1 MKKIQKTYENTI
13 VITKSEFITHIY
25 RVDSVLEAEIILDDI
40 RKQYWDATHNCY
52 AYIIG
57 DNGEIQKCSDDGEP
71 SKTAGAPMLD
81 VLKKQGITN
90 ILAIVTRYF
99 GGTLLGAGGLVRAY
113 SQSVSECLKGVKFY
127 DTKYQTKFMLIT
139 SYPGYNSLIN
149 NISYVN
155 ILENSFTNN
164 VNVIATCDINKFD
177 NLMNDL
183 YSCKVD
189 VISLNKIGDV
199 PIEVLIDTSS

>member
-1 MKKIQKTYENTI
+1 MKKIQKTYENTLI
-13 VITKSEFITHIY
+13 ITKSEFITHIY
-25 RVDSVLEAEIILDDI
+25 RVDSVLEAEIILEDV
-40 RKQYWDATHNCY
+40 RKKYWDATHNCY
-52 AYIIG
+52 AYVIG
-57 DNGEIQKCSDDGEP
+57 ENGEIQKCSDDGEP

-127 DTKYQTKFMLIT
+127 DTKYQSKFMLIT

-149 NISYVN
+149 NVSYVN
-155 ILENSFTNN
+155 ILENTFTNN
-164 VNVIATCDINKFD
+164 VNVIATCDINKYD
-177 NLMNDL
+177 NLINDL

-189 VISLNKIGDV
+189 VISLNKIDDV
-199 PIEVLIDTSS
+199 PIEVLIDTSL

>member
-1 MKKIQKTYENTI
+1 MKKIQQTLENTLI
-13 VITKSEFITHIY
+13 ITKSEFITHIY
-25 RVDSVLEAEIILDDI
+25 RVDSVLEAEIILEDT
-40 RKQYWDATHNCY
+40 RKKYWDATHNCY
-52 AYIIG
+52 AYVIG
-57 DNGEIQKCSDDGEP
+57 ETGEIQKCSDDGEP
-71 SKTAGAPMLD
+71 SKTAGAPMMD

-113 SQSVSECLKGVKFY
+113 SQSVSECLKKAKFY
-127 DTKYQTKFMLIT
+127 ETKYQSKFMLIT

-149 NISYVN
+149 NVSYVN
-155 ILENSFTNN
+155 VIENTFTDN
-164 VNVIATCDINKFD
+164 VNIIATCDINKYD
-177 NLMNDL
+177 NLLTDF

>member
-127 DTKYQTKFMLIT
+127 DTKYQSKFMLIT
-139 SYPGYNSLIN
+139 SYPGYNSLVN

-155 ILENSFTNN
+155 ILENTFTNN
-164 VNVIATCDINKFD
+164 VNVIATCDINKYN
-177 NLMNDL
+177 NLLNDL

>member
-164 VNVIATCDINKFD
+164 VNVIATCDINKYD

>member
-1 MKKIQKTYENTI
+1 MKKIQQTYQNTLI
-13 VITKSEFITHIY
+13 ITKSEFITHIY
-25 RVDSVLEAEIILDDI
+25 RVDSVIEAEIILDDI
-40 RKQYWDATHNCY
+40 RKKYWDATHNCY
-52 AYIIG
+52 AYVIG
-57 DNGEIQKCSDDGEP
+57 DNAEIQKCSDDGEP
-71 SKTAGAPMLD
+71 SKTAGAPMMD

-113 SQSVSECLKGVKFY
+113 SQSVSECLKQAKFY
-127 DTKYQTKFMLIT
+127 DTKFQTKFMLIT

-155 ILENSFTNN
+155 IIENTFTNN
-164 VNVIATCDINKFD
+164 VNVIATCNIDKYD
-177 NLMNDL
+177 NLINDL

>member
-1 MKKIQKTYENTI
+1 MKKIQQTYQNTLI
-13 VITKSEFITHIY
+13 ITKSEFITHIY
-25 RVDSVLEAEIILDDI
+25 RVDSVIEAEIILDDV
-40 RKQYWDATHNCY
+40 RKKYWDATHNCY
-52 AYIIG
+52 AYVIG
-57 DNGEIQKCSDDGEP
+57 DNAEIQKCSDDGEP
-71 SKTAGAPMLD
+71 SKTAGAPMMD

-113 SQSVSECLKGVKFY
+113 SQSVSECLKQAKFY
-127 DTKYQTKFMLIT
+127 DTKFQTKFMLIT

-155 ILENSFTNN
+155 ILENTFTNN
-164 VNVIATCDINKFD
+164 VNVIATCNIDKYD
-177 NLMNDL
+177 NLINDL